1 VIKRILVTVVAA
13 LALALA
19 SAAPAEVVQ
28 SGPLRVGFTGKIT
41 PNKLPRRGRA
51 PIKVSVGT
59 TIASKGKTVPQLH
72 KLEIAINKN
81 GAIDPTGLPVC
92 SLEDVQPATTALA
105 LQNCRGSLVGQGL
118 FEAKVKLK
126 GQTGFPSH
134 GKLYAFNSRL
144 HGRPAILAHVYGTQP
159 APTSF
164 TFTFEVRKTGG
175 PLGTVLTAVLPESRS
190 SGGGYVSGL
199 SLTLSKVF
207 SYKGHKSSYVS
218 AGCPAPKGISRVG
231 FPFAHVKLSFVGGR
245 KVGETLHRSCRARG

>member
-1 VIKRILVTVVAA
+1 LTKRIFVSAMAV

-19 SAAPAEVVQ
+19 APAPAEVVL
-28 SGPLRVGFTGKIT
+28 SGPLRVGFTGEISPT
-41 PNKLPRRGRA
+41 KLPRKGRA

-59 TIASKGKTVPQLH
+59 TIASKGKVVPQLH

-81 GAIDPTGLPVC
+81 GVIDPTGLPVC
-92 SLEDVQPATTALA
+92 SFEDVQPATTAVA
-105 LQNCRGSLVGQGL
+105 LQNCRHSLVGEGL

-164 TFTFEVRKTGG
+164 TFTFEVRKSGG
-175 PLGTVLTAVLPESRS
+175 SLGTVLTAVLPESS
-190 SGGGYVSGL
+190 TSDGGYVSGL

-207 SYKGHKSSYVS
+207 SYRGHRSSYVS
-218 AGCPAPKGISRVG
+218 AGCPAPKGISHVS
-231 FPFAHVKLSFVGGR
+231 FPFARVKLSFVGGR
-245 KVGETLHRSCRARG
+245 KVSETLDRACRARG